1 MRVPRPFHHQP
12 WHLFPETQRGRQICR
27 RVDGASLGQALGQV
41 SSQSWGGAVTAQP
54 VSNFMAI
61 ALMMMVV
68 GMGIPVTAAL
78 NAGLG
83 QHIASPVGA
92 SVILFAVGLVMTAL
106 VLAFVGPPARGVFSA
121 LSPWYYAAALGVVL
135 YVLSVTWSAPRI
147 GVGNA
152 IFFVLL
158 GQLIAAALIDHFGLF
173 GAAKSSLT
181 LQRGIGLAVMA
192 IGVYL
197 AKKPV

>member
-1 MRVPRPFHHQP
+1 MSP
-12 WHLFPETQRGRQICR
+12 TS
-27 RVDGASLGQALGQV
+27 GAGF
-41 SSQSWGGAVTAQP
+41 TAI
-54 VSNFMAI
+54 V
-61 ALMMMVV
+61 LMMFVV

-83 QHIASPVGA
+83 TQIASPVAA

-106 VLAFVGPPARGVFSA
+106 VLAFIGLPARGVFTGLA
-121 LSPWYYAAALGVVL
+121 PYYYLAALGVVL

-158 GQLIAAALIDHFGLF
+158 GQLVAAAIIDHFGLF
-173 GAAKSSLT
+173 GAAKSTLT
-181 LQRGIGLAVMA
+181 TQRAIGLAVMA
-192 IGVYL
+192 IGLYL
-197 AKKPV
+197 TKKPV

>member
-1 MRVPRPFHHQP
+1 MDPS
-12 WHLFPETQRGRQICR
+12 
-27 RVDGASLGQALGQV
+27 A
-41 SSQSWGGAVTAQP
+41 GGSFTAI
-54 VSNFMAI
+54 V
-61 ALMMMVV
+61 LMMFVV

-83 QHIASPVGA
+83 THIASPVAA

-106 VLAFVGPPARGVFSA
+106 VLAFTGLPSRGVVTGLA
-121 LSPWYYAAALGVVL
+121 PWYYLAALGVVA

-158 GQLIAAALIDHFGLF
+158 GQLVAAAIIDHFGLF
-173 GAAKSSLT
+173 GAVKSALT
-181 LQRGIGLAVMA
+181 TQRAIGLVVMA

>member
-1 MRVPRPFHHQP
+1 MNPSS
-12 WHLFPETQRGRQICR
+12 
-27 RVDGASLGQALGQV
+27 GAGF
-41 SSQSWGGAVTAQP
+41 T
-54 VSNFMAI
+54 AI
-61 ALMMMVV
+61 ALMMIVV

-83 QHIASPVGA
+83 THIQSPVAA
-92 SVILFAVGLVMTAL
+92 STILFAVGLVMTAV
-106 VLAFVGPPARGVFSA
+106 VLAFVGLPSRGVFSG
-121 LSPWYYAAALGVVL
+121 LSPWYYLAALGVVFYIL
-135 YVLSVTWSAPRI
+135 AVTWSAPRI

-181 LQRGIGLAVMA
+181 LQRGIGLVVMA

-197 AKKPV
+197 AK

>member
-1 MRVPRPFHHQP
+1 
-12 WHLFPETQRGRQICR
+12 
-27 RVDGASLGQALGQV
+27 V
-41 SSQSWGGAVTAQP
+41 SPQSGGGFT
-54 VSNFMAI
+54 AI
-61 ALMMMVV
+61 ALMMIVV

-83 QHIASPVGA
+83 LEIHSPVAA
-92 SVILFAVGLVMTAL
+92 SAILFGVGLVMTVL
-106 VLAFVGPPARGVFSA
+106 VLAFVGLPPRGVFTG

-158 GQLIAAALIDHFGLF
+158 GQLVAAAAIDHFGLF
-173 GAAKSSLT
+173 GAVKTTITA
-181 LQRGIGLAVMA
+181 QRAIGLLVMA
-192 IGVYL
+192 VGVYL

>member
-1 MRVPRPFHHQP
+1 VSPSS
-12 WHLFPETQRGRQICR
+12 
-27 RVDGASLGQALGQV
+27 GAGF
-41 SSQSWGGAVTAQP
+41 T
-54 VSNFMAI
+54 AI
-61 ALMMMVV
+61 ALMMIVV

-83 QHIASPVGA
+83 QHIDSPVAA
-92 SVILFAVGLVMTAL
+92 SAILFAVGLVMTAL
-106 VLAFVGPPARGVFSA
+106 VLAFVGLPSSGVFSG
-121 LSPWYYAAALGVVL
+121 LSPWYYAAALGVVF

-158 GQLIAAALIDHFGLF
+158 GQLVAAALIDHFGLF
-173 GAAKSSLT
+173 GATRSELT
-181 LQRGIGLAVMA
+181 AQRAVGLLVMA
-192 IGVYL
+192 VGVYL

>member
-1 MRVPRPFHHQP
+1 MNPSS
-12 WHLFPETQRGRQICR
+12 
-27 RVDGASLGQALGQV
+27 GAGF
-41 SSQSWGGAVTAQP
+41 T
-54 VSNFMAI
+54 AI
-61 ALMMMVV
+61 ALMMIVV

-83 QHIASPVGA
+83 THIQSPVAA
-92 SVILFAVGLVMTAL
+92 STILFAVGLVMTAV
-106 VLAFVGPPARGVFSA
+106 VLAFVGLPARGVFSG
-121 LSPWYYAAALGVVL
+121 LSPWYYLAALGVVF

-158 GQLIAAALIDHFGLF
+158 GQLVAAAVIDHFGLF

-181 LQRGIGLAVMA
+181 LQRGIGLVVMA